1 MRKSYVL
8 LADGLSVVILRD
20 DNSSF
25 VISYSWRFLY
35 TYGYLWDSSSKDLL
49 MSFLTSSGVFSKKD
63 TRSSVRYSAP
73 EKYCECGV
81 HHIGFCLS
89 HPLRGGRGGVGSV
102 TEQSRV
108 KPREDKEVRELIPHT
123 GPIPILIPLKLFL
136 DLLRDPVSPKRL
148 RNSQSYV
155 MNFRCVDS

>member
-20 DNSSF
+20 YN
-25 VISYSWRFLY
+25 FLY
-35 TYGYLWDSSSKDLL
+35 TCGYLWDSSSKDLL

-63 TRSSVRYSAP
+63 TRSFVRYSAP

-89 HPLRGGRGGVGSV
+89 HPLRGEGEGEGWAA
-102 TEQSRV
+102 SRSKV
-108 KPREDKEVRELIPHT
+108 ESNQERIK
-123 GPIPILIPLKLFL
+123 G
-136 DLLRDPVSPKRL
+136 
-148 RNSQSYV
+148 
-155 MNFRCVDS
+155 